1 MLIGVRDRHF
11 EQGHMNTTTD
21 RERASERA
29 QARRDALLLTLTGPL
44 VTAVLLVVW
53 AVTGAG
59 YFWPIWPMLGMS
71 IALVAALWRAFG
83 PTAQAAGAA
92 EPRPRA

>member
-1 MLIGVRDRHF
+1 MTSGIRNLN
-11 EQGHMNTTTD
+11 QGTMNNTTD
-21 RERASERA
+21 RERALERT
-29 QARRDALLLTLTGPL
+29 QARRDALSLTLTGPL

-71 IALVAALWRAFG
+71 IALVVALWRAFG
-83 PTAQAAGAA
+83 PTSQAGAA
-92 EPRPRA
+92 EPRPRPR

>member
-1 MLIGVRDRHF
+1 LTSGIAIF
-11 EQGHMNTTTD
+11 EQGHMNNTTD
-21 RERASERA
+21 RERAFERA
-29 QARRDALLLTLTGPL
+29 QARRDALMLTLTGPL

-53 AVTGAG
+53 AVAGAG

-71 IALVAALWRAFG
+71 IALVVALWRAFG

-92 EPRPRA
+92 EPRPRAR

>member
-1 MLIGVRDRHF
+1 
-11 EQGHMNTTTD
+11 MNNTTD
-21 RERASERA
+21 RERVIERA
-29 QARRDALLLTLTGPL
+29 QARRDALMLTLTGPL

-53 AVTGAG
+53 AVTGSG

-71 IALVAALWRAFG
+71 IALVVALWRAFG

-92 EPRPRA
+92 EPRPRAR